1 MLEWLD
7 SQLMCES
14 GSNGVDSMRGSFVL
28 SVDVDGWSSLLRF
41 YSVKHD
47 PVAADSQVDIGRGIM
62 RLLKLFRR
70 KDTSATFFVCGEM
83 ARKHKRELKAICEEG
98 HEIACHGLTHDK
110 EECLLPFKEQKM
122 RIKEASRILQV
133 ETGVKP
139 RGFRA
144 PCLRANGETVKA
156 LEELE
161 YVYDSSVLPSLV
173 PGYYGYLTTFSTPY
187 HPSVSSLVRKGNSRI
202 LELPVSVNPV
212 FRVPL
217 SASWMRN
224 LGSQW
229 VKMGIK
235 WNFRLG
241 NPVVFYVHP
250 RDVMDLPRVGDVP
263 WHVYR
268 NVGEKSIDML
278 DEVIDCAKR
287 HGEIIRAIELA
298 ENSR

>member
-1 MLEWLD
+1 MK
-7 SQLMCES
+7 
-14 GSNGVDSMRGSFVL
+14 NSFVL

-47 PVAADSQVDIGRGIM
+47 PAKVDSQVDIGRGIM
-62 RLLKLFRR
+62 KLLRLFERN
-70 KDTSATFFVCGEM
+70 DINATFFVTGEM
-83 ARKHKRELKAICEEG
+83 AKKHKIELKAVYEEG
-98 HEIACHGLTHDK
+98 HEVACHGLTHDK
-110 EECLLPFKEQKM
+110 DECLLPFNEQKM
-122 RIKEASRILQV
+122 RIKEASEILQV

-139 RGFRA
+139 KGFRA
-144 PCLRANGETVKA
+144 PCLQANGETVKV

-173 PGYYGYLTTFSTPY
+173 PGYYGYLTTFSAPY
-187 HPSVSSLVRKGNSRI
+187 YPSVSSLVRKGNSTI
-202 LELPVSVNPV
+202 LELPVSVNPI

-224 LGSQW
+224 LGAKW

-250 RDVMDLPRVGDVP
+250 RDVMALPRVEDVP
-263 WHVYR
+263 WHVYK
-268 NVGEKSIDML
+268 NTGEKTINML

-287 HGEIIRAIELA
+287 QGKIVRAIDLA
-298 ENSR
+298 ENFKCNDFEASRLEIMGA